1 MLRSTRRRL
10 PSRHAGVTLVELM
23 VALAILV
30 MTMVALLPDAVS
42 WVQGIGVRNMGESMR
57 SGIEKAR
64 LEALR
69 RNANM
74 TFWLVTSGEDKPL
87 DAGCQLSA
95 SGTSWVISVSSPEG
109 DCMATPS
116 TTVQPLLVERWS
128 GSEAGYKLNVS
139 GVDANGNATSSVT
152 FNALGQVLGT
162 GSQLSVVDISHA
174 TASGARRLRVLIQ
187 AGGSVRLCDR
197 DVSAGDP
204 RSC

>member
-1 MLRSTRRRL
+1 MLTARRR
-10 PSRHAGVTLVELM
+10 PSSRLTGLTLVELM
-23 VALAILV
+23 VALAIFMIAL
-30 MTMVALLPDAVS
+30 MALLPEAIS
-42 WVQGIGVRNMGESMR
+42 WVQGLGVRNMGESMR
-57 SGIEKAR
+57 SGIEKTR

-95 SGTSWVISVSSPEG
+95 NGTSWVISVNSPEG
-109 DCMATPS
+109 DCMAAPS

-128 GSEAGYKLNVS
+128 GSEGGRKLAVA
-139 GVDANGNATSSVT
+139 GVDVNGNATSSVT

-162 GSQLSVVDISHA
+162 GSQLNVVDISHA
-174 TASGARRLRVLIQ
+174 SSTSARRLRVLIQ

-197 DVSAGDP
+197 DVAADDP